1 MAIHTHDFNT
11 APRPES
17 RRPAFHRDHQAAARA
32 RVQAMLMLAR
42 MQIDR
47 INGRNDGR

>member
-1 MAIHTHDFNT
+1 MALLTDRFDI
-11 APRPES
+11 APLPDS
-17 RRPAFHRDHQAAARA
+17 RRPAFHPDHQAAARA

-47 INGRNDGR
+47 INGRDQAR